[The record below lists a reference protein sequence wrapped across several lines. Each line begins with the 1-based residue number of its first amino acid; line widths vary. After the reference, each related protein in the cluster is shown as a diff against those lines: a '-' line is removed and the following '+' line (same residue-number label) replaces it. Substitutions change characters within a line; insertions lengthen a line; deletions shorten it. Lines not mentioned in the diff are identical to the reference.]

1 MTTPQAPDVR
11 HLVDLDRYPIDDLAS
26 PKRRELIENAKA
38 SLRENGLASFPGFLT
53 EKGLATCVAEVE
65 TLKSKAYPRDLLRF
79 IYPQETLDP
88 SLPADHPFRKP
99 QPLVQRMLPAD
110 VFDGASELRKI
121 YEWGGL
127 PPFFAEILGQSVH
140 QIADP
145 FLSLAVIMMHNGQT
159 HDWHFD
165 GNDWVVTLLLQRP
178 EKGGEFE
185 FIPHTR
191 DKDNP
196 GLDRVEAVLRGT
208 SDEVI
213 SISQDAGTLVLF
225 YGDQS
230 VHRVA
235 PCHGERDRMVAT
247 FSYDNA
253 PGFVFNEKVQMNASG
268 RTTPL
273 YVSPRL
279 SATAPATN

>member
-1 MTTPQAPDVR
+1 MSTMQAPDVS
-11 HLVDLDRYPIDDLAS
+11 HLVDLERYPIDDLAS

-38 SLRENGLASFPGFLT
+38 SLRESGLASFPGFLT

-65 TLKSKAYPRDLLRF
+65 SLKSKAYARDLLRF

-99 QPLVQRMLPAD
+99 QPLIQRMLSAD
-110 VFDGASELRKI
+110 VFDGESELRKI

-127 PPFFAEILGQSVH
+127 PPFFAEILDQSVH
-140 QIADP
+140 HIVDP
-145 FLSLAVIMMHNGQT
+145 FLSLAVIMMNNGQT

-178 EKGGEFE
+178 ESGGQFE
-185 FIPHTR
+185 FVPHTR
-191 DKDNP
+191 DKENP

-208 SDEVI
+208 SEEVI
-213 SISQDAGTLVLF
+213 SITQDAGTLVLF

-230 VHRVA
+230 LHRVA
-235 PCHGERDRMVAT
+235 PSNGSRDRMVAA

-253 PGFVFNEKVQMNASG
+253 PGFVFNEKVHMNASG

-279 SATAPATN
+279 SAMADAAN

>member
-1 MTTPQAPDVR
+1 MSTMQAPDVS
-11 HLVDLDRYPIDDLAS
+11 HLVDLERYPIDDLAS

-38 SLRENGLASFPGFLT
+38 SLRESGLASFPGFLT

-65 TLKSKAYPRDLLRF
+65 SLKSKAYARDLLRF

-99 QPLVQRMLPAD
+99 QPLIQRMLSAD
-110 VFDGASELRKI
+110 IFDGESELRKI

-127 PPFFAEILGQSVH
+127 PPFFAEILDQSVH
-140 QIADP
+140 HIVDP
-145 FLSLAVIMMHNGQT
+145 FLSLAVIMMNNGQT

-178 EKGGEFE
+178 ELGGEFE
-185 FIPHTR
+185 FVPHTR
-191 DKDNP
+191 DKDSP

-208 SDEVI
+208 SEEVI
-213 SISQDAGTLVLF
+213 SITQDAGTLVLF

-230 VHRVA
+230 LHRVA
-235 PCHGERDRMVAT
+235 PSNGTRDRMVAA

-253 PGFVFNEKVQMNASG
+253 PGFVFNEKVHVNASG

-279 SATAPATN
+279 SALADAAN

>member
-1 MTTPQAPDVR
+1 MSTMQAPDVS
-11 HLVDLDRYPIDDLAS
+11 HLVDLERYPIDDLAS

-38 SLRENGLASFPGFLT
+38 SLRESGLASFPGFLT

-65 TLKSKAYPRDLLRF
+65 SLKSKAYARDLLRF

-88 SLPADHPFRKP
+88 SLPAGHPFRKP
-99 QPLVQRMLPAD
+99 QPLIQRMLSAD
-110 VFDGASELRKI
+110 VFDGESELRKI

-127 PPFFAEILGQSVH
+127 PPFFAEILDQSVH
-140 QIADP
+140 HIVDP
-145 FLSLAVIMMHNGQT
+145 FLSLAVIMMNNGQT

-178 EKGGEFE
+178 ESGGEFE
-185 FIPHTR
+185 FVPHTR
-191 DKDNP
+191 DKENP

-208 SDEVI
+208 SEEVI
-213 SISQDAGTLVLF
+213 SLTQDAGTLVLF

-230 VHRVA
+230 LHRVA
-235 PCHGERDRMVAT
+235 PSNGSRDRMVAA

-253 PGFVFNEKVQMNASG
+253 PGFVFNEKVHMNASG

-279 SATAPATN
+279 SAMADAAN